1 MLKLAF
7 IGCSWTQGL
16 NIPYTNTY
24 PYIVHELLNN
34 SNKKNQVVNA
44 GRSGTSWLNYPQTLK
59 YIHNKYDPDVYV
71 IQHTTPDRGMLLW
84 CSDKKKY
91 SVITRDHDVYDN
103 YIQLWD
109 NSQCY
114 YHLTP
119 GMAESLVS
127 GDKPDVTDHMFGEI
141 QRKSGLKK
149 DEVIGRVKYW
159 LDHERLHPLT
169 FDKYEESIEYCN
181 LYVNSVDKKII
192 NLFWLDNSFVVKT
205 DNQIIVEKEIDFK
218 KYVVDD
224 GYHFGKEGNTN
235 LAQLL
240 INGYFDNEIL

>member
-44 GRSGTSWLNYPQTLK
+44 GRSGTSWFNYPQTLK
-59 YIHNKYDPDVYV
+59 YIHNQYDPDLYV

-127 GDKPDVTDHMFGEI
+127 GDKPDVTDHMFSEI
-141 QRKSGLKK
+141 ERKSGLKK
-149 DEVIGRVKYW
+149 DDVIRRVKYW
-159 LDHERLHPLT
+159 LEHERLHPLM
-169 FDKYEESIEYCN
+169 FDKYQETVEYCN
-181 LYVNSVDKKII
+181 LYVDSIGKKII
-192 NLFWLDNSFVVKT
+192 NLFWLDNSFVVPIQ
-205 DNQIIVEKEIDFK
+205 NQIVVEKEINFK

-224 GYHFGKEGNTN
+224 GYHFDNEGNN
-235 LAQLL
+235 KLAHLL
-240 INGYFDNEIL
+240 INRYFNNETI

>member
-44 GRSGTSWLNYPQTLK
+44 GRSGTSWFNYPQTLK

-127 GDKPDVTDHMFGEI
+127 GDKPDVTDHMFSEI
-141 QRKSGLKK
+141 ERKSDLKK
-149 DEVIGRVKYW
+149 DKVIGRVKYW

-181 LYVNSVDKKII
+181 FYVNSIGKKII

-224 GYHFGKEGNTN
+224 GYHFDKEGNTK

-240 INGYFDNEIL
+240 INGHFNNEIL

>member
-1 MLKLAF
+1 MM
-7 IGCSWTQGL
+7 G
-16 NIPYTNTY
+16 
-24 PYIVHELLNN
+24 E
-34 SNKKNQVVNA
+34 NQVINA
-44 GRSGTSWLNYPQTLK
+44 GRSGASWVNYPQTVK
-59 YIHNKYDPDVYV
+59 YIHHKYDPDYYV

-114 YHLTP
+114 YHLTV
-119 GMAESLVS
+119 GMAEKLVS
-127 GDKPDVTDHMFGEI
+127 GSNPEITDHMFSEI
-141 QRKSGLKK
+141 QRKSGLEK
-149 DEVIGRVKYW
+149 DAVVSRVKYW
-159 LDHERLHPLT
+159 LDHERLHPLM
-169 FDKYEESIEYCN
+169 FEKYEESIEYCN
-181 LYVNSVDKKII
+181 LYVNSIGKKIV

-224 GYHFGKEGNTN
+224 GYHFEKEGNTK
-235 LAQLL
+235 LASLL
-240 INGYFDNEIL
+240 KTRFFSGY

>member
-34 SNKKNQVVNA
+34 SNRKNQVVNA
-44 GRSGTSWLNYPQTLK
+44 GRSGASWFNYPQTLK
-59 YIHNKYDPDVYV
+59 YIHEKYDPDCYV

-91 SVITRDHDVYDN
+91 SVITRDHDVYEN

-119 GMAESLVS
+119 GMAEAIVN
-127 GDKPDVTDHMFGEI
+127 GDKPEITDHMFGEI
-141 QRKSGLKK
+141 ERKSGIQKIN
-149 DEVIGRVKYW
+149 VIERVKYW
-159 LDHERLHPLT
+159 MEHERLHPLM
-169 FDKYEESIEYCN
+169 FDKYQETVEYCN
-181 LYVNSVDKKII
+181 LYVDSIGKKIV
-192 NLFWLDNSFVVKT
+192 NLFWLDNSFVVST
-205 DNQIIVEKEIDFK
+205 QNQIVVEREIDFK
-218 KYVVDD
+218 EYAIDD
-224 GYHFGKEGNTN
+224 GYHFDKDGNTQLSN
-235 LAQLL
+235 LIKNRFLA
-240 INGYFDNEIL
+240 GY